1 MESSSGHLERI
12 EADKRDV
19 ILAKKSQVQERF
31 QKMLEPLIVRR
42 TALEK
47 AKLKHQFVRDVED
60 ELMWIAEKRQ
70 QATSRDFGNSLLGV
84 QMLLKKNKSLRTEVD
99 GHQPRIDAVCDVG
112 QILVEEGE
120 DAPAFQARMDDLLE
134 KWQQLQDDVELRRQ
148 NLELSEVA
156 QQVRA

>member
-1 MESSSGHLERI
+1 MSELESSSGHLERI

-99 GHQPRIDAVCDVG
+99 GHQPRIDAVCDVDRKS
-112 QILVEEGE
+112 V
-120 DAPAFQARMDDLLE
+120 
-134 KWQQLQDDVELRRQ
+134 V
-148 NLELSEVA
+148 
-156 QQVRA
+156 